1 MAGHFFRRL
10 IYIANLVLVSSFM
23 FPALCFAQTLPTL
36 NLVPGME
43 GDEVGS
49 YIRYD
54 TGYEGEMDYDIL
66 MRDVES
72 FQSLETDNIHFGV
85 PDGKILILLRVK
97 NQENKSGNWILTT
110 GRGSLKYFK
119 FYELSSD
126 HTKLVIDGNDTAQVK
141 NNLQSYLSFS
151 HEIVLGPYEEKVY
164 AIHFEPEN
172 LAYIPIK
179 IKTNGSFFKSRTV
192 NLALVSTIV
201 GSVFILILVNVG
213 FFWITGKQE
222 FFWLGIAELALAV
235 NALHAEGYTT
245 IYWLFDKPLLSLAFG
260 DLVKCAFVAAIS
272 QVARTFIRTRENF
285 PRTDKVLLTLIFIC
299 FVVCVTEIGVRFY
312 SPEMKSFLHATSWL
326 LLLVISLYL
335 PVVAVIT
342 VRQLG
347 VQYWPLI
354 PAWGAL
360 CAFIIY
366 AVIATIG
373 IFPSLPFYWSLTGPI
388 TLFEAAMMTLALG
401 LHVRKIHNDK
411 TQADKKLT
419 QSLMDKLEITEK
431 AQKLADQRATALAT
445 IHDQN
450 SLIHATGHDSR
461 QVMFALNSAITH
473 LDEMKS
479 DNVELSNM
487 LKASADY
494 LNDIISVTMSGANM
508 MGDGSPVISLGQV
521 KTDALSIA
529 VEKIYAPSFQE
540 KGLYYKTYN
549 YTPASIISDNA
560 VLMRVVSNVVSNS
573 LKFTERGGVE
583 LSAAVAGDRYVMTIT
598 DTGCGMSES
607 MIDTLNS
614 QDFLRTKENDF
625 FDGSGSGLRF
635 SIDMVSALGGQ
646 IIFQSV
652 KKEYTQVVIELP
664 YMDIG
669 PAITFEQLTDLEA
682 GLNFTDVDNDDFTH
696 LPSDARGEV
705 AVTYDNSSIMR
716 SRLSQE
722 FNLIILKPLH
732 REVLKHPLIQSLLQ

>member
-1 MAGHFFRRL
+1 
-10 IYIANLVLVSSFM
+10 M

-49 YIRYD
+49 YIRYE

-66 MRDVES
+66 MGDVGN

-126 HTKLVIDGNDTAQVK
+126 HTELVIDGNDTAQVK

-192 NLALVSTIV
+192 NLA
-201 GSVFILILVNVG
+201 
-213 FFWITGKQE
+213 
-222 FFWLGIAELALAV
+222 

-299 FVVCVTEIGVRFY
+299 FVVCLMEIGVRFY
-312 SPEMKSFLHATSWL
+312 SSEMKSFLHATSWL
-326 LLLVISLYL
+326 ILLVISLYL
-335 PVVAVIT
+335 PIVAVIT

-373 IFPSLPFYWSLTGPI
+373 
-388 TLFEAAMMTLALG
+388 
-401 LHVRKIHNDK
+401 
-411 TQADKKLT
+411 
-419 QSLMDKLEITEK
+419 SLMDKLEITEK

-529 VEKIYAPSFQE
+529 VEKIYAHSFQE

-669 PAITFEQLTDLEA
+669 PAINFEQLTDLEA

-696 LPSDARGEV
+696 LPSDARGKV

-716 SRLSQE
+716 SRLSHE

-732 REVLKHPLIQSLLQ
+732 REVLKHPLIQSLL